1 MQEKMRSRSTA
12 FVAAGLVLALAAGAA
27 WWWQAR
33 QAAQAPQY
41 RMAAIERGS
50 LAASVSASGQ
60 VMPVTQVSVG
70 SQVSGQIRE
79 LYADFNAEVKAGQL
93 IAQIDP
99 QLIEFQVRQAQAD
112 REAALS
118 QVLVAQANVLA
129 SQAAVSRAQVD
140 LAEARRDLER
150 KADLVARGFIAQSE
164 AERAQALVNTS
175 TEALRGVQAQAA
187 VTAAQVQAAQA
198 SVKQREAALAQAQTN
213 LSRTRITSPVD
224 GIVIKRSVER
234 GQTVAASLQAPEL
247 FVIAQNLR
255 DMRVEVSV
263 DETDVGRI
271 QPGQKASFTVDAFPG
286 QTFEGRVDQVRK
298 AAIAANNVV
307 TYVAAVHFSNRDGRL
322 LPGMTANVRIV
333 TDARE
338 NVLKLPNA
346 ALRMRIAGV
355 EPPSEKASNA
365 TESIAASAAG
375 KGAGGQKQAES
386 SAQAPAAGPASG
398 PMAALRQRLVEAVAP
413 SAAQLERIDAILAS
427 ARPAFAALR
436 ELPEEQR
443 ARARER
449 TLADV
454 RARIH
459 EVLDAAQQQKYAELQ
474 AQAAGRAVT
483 RGRVYVLG
491 DDGQPRAVGVR
502 LGLTDGSHT
511 ELLAAPQDAALL
523 AEGRQVITG
532 TATPAPAS
540 APARGSAPRLAF

>member
-1 MQEKMRSRSTA
+1 MQQKVRSRSPQII
-12 FVAAGLVLALAAGAA
+12 AGALVLALAAGAG

-33 QAAQAPQY
+33 QAAQAPQD
-41 RMAAIERGS
+41 RPAASERGS

-79 LYADFNAEVKAGQL
+79 LYADFNSEVKAGQL

-118 QVLVAQANVLA
+118 QVLIAQANVLA
-129 SQAAVSRAQVD
+129 GQAAVSRAQVD

-150 KADLVARGFIAQSE
+150 KADLVAKGFIAQSE

-175 TEALRGVQAQAA
+175 TEALRGAQAQAA

-224 GIVIKRSVER
+224 GIVIKRTVER

-307 TYVAAVHFSNRDGRL
+307 TYVAAVNFANRDGRL

-338 NVLKLPNA
+338 NVLKVPNA

-355 EPPSEKASNA
+355 EPPADNASNA
-365 TESIAASAAG
+365 TKSRAGSAG
-375 KGAGGQKQAES
+375 GTGAGGQKGSEF
-386 SAQAPAAGPASG
+386 SAPP
-398 PMAALRQRLVEAVAP
+398 
-413 SAAQLERIDAILAS
+413 
-427 ARPAFAALR
+427 
-436 ELPEEQR
+436 
-443 ARARER
+443 
-449 TLADV
+449 T
-454 RARIH
+454 
-459 EVLDAAQQQKYAELQ
+459 
-474 AQAAGRAVT
+474 T
-483 RGRVYVLG
+483 RGRVYVRS
-491 DDGQPRAVGVR
+491 DDGQVRAVNVR

-511 ELLAAPQDAALL
+511 ELVLPVDGAAPL
-523 AEGRQVITG
+523 AEGQQVITG
-532 TATPAPAS
+532 VTTPAAA
-540 APARGSAPRLAF
+540 APARGNAPRLAF

>member
-1 MQEKMRSRSTA
+1 MQQKVRSRSPKIIVGA
-12 FVAAGLVLALAAGAA
+12 LVLALAAGAA

-41 RMAAIERGS
+41 RTAAIERGS

-79 LYADFNAEVKAGQL
+79 LYADFNSEVKAGQL

-118 QVLVAQANVLA
+118 QVLIAQANVLA

-150 KADLVARGFIAQSE
+150 KADLVAKGFIAQSE

-175 TEALRGVQAQAA
+175 TEALRGAQAQAA

-224 GIVIKRSVER
+224 GIVIKRTVER

-271 QPGQKASFTVDAFPG
+271 QPGQAASFTVDAFPG

-307 TYVAAVHFSNRDGRL
+307 TYVAAVHFANRDGRL

-355 EPPSEKASNA
+355 EPPADKAKNA
-365 TESIAASAAG
+365 TESRAGSAG
-375 KGAGGQKQAES
+375 GISAGGQKNAES
-386 SAQAPAAGPASG
+386 SAPP
-398 PMAALRQRLVEAVAP
+398 
-413 SAAQLERIDAILAS
+413 
-427 ARPAFAALR
+427 
-436 ELPEEQR
+436 
-443 ARARER
+443 
-449 TLADV
+449 T
-454 RARIH
+454 
-459 EVLDAAQQQKYAELQ
+459 
-474 AQAAGRAVT
+474 T
-483 RGRVYVLG
+483 RGRVYVRG
-491 DDGQPRAVGVR
+491 DDGQIRAVNVR

-511 ELLAAPQDAALL
+511 ELVAPPEDAAPL
-523 AEGRQVITG
+523 AEGQHVIIGVT
-532 TATPAPAS
+532 TPAA
-540 APARGSAPRLAF
+540 AAARGNAPRLAF

>member
-1 MQEKMRSRSTA
+1 MQQKVRSRSPQII
-12 FVAAGLVLALAAGAA
+12 AGALVLALAAGAA

-79 LYADFNAEVKAGQL
+79 LYADFNSEVKAGQL

-118 QVLVAQANVLA
+118 QVLIAQANVLA
-129 SQAAVSRAQVD
+129 GQAAVSRAQVD

-150 KADLVARGFIAQSE
+150 KADLVAKGFIAQSE

-175 TEALRGVQAQAA
+175 TEALRGAQAQAA

-198 SVKQREAALAQAQTN
+198 SVKQREAALAQAWTN

-224 GIVIKRSVER
+224 GIVIKRTVER

-307 TYVAAVHFSNRDGRL
+307 TYVAAVHFSNHDGRL

-333 TDARE
+333 TDARD

-355 EPPSEKASNA
+355 EPPADNASNA
-365 TESIAASAAG
+365 TKSRAG
-375 KGAGGQKQAES
+375 GAGGAGAGGQKGSES
-386 SAQAPAAGPASG
+386 SA
-398 PMAALRQRLVEAVAP
+398 P
-413 SAAQLERIDAILAS
+413 S
-427 ARPAFAALR
+427 
-436 ELPEEQR
+436 
-443 ARARER
+443 
-449 TLADV
+449 T
-454 RARIH
+454 
-459 EVLDAAQQQKYAELQ
+459 
-474 AQAAGRAVT
+474 T
-483 RGRVYVLG
+483 RGRVYVRS
-491 DDGQPRAVGVR
+491 DDGQVRAVNVR

-511 ELLAAPQDAALL
+511 ELVLPADGAAPL
-523 AEGRQVITG
+523 AEGQQVITG
-532 TATPAPAS
+532 VATPAAA
-540 APARGSAPRLAF
+540 APARANAPRLAF

>member
-1 MQEKMRSRSTA
+1 MQEKMRSRSTRW
-12 FVAAGLVLALAAGAA
+12 VAAGLVLALVAAAA

-41 RMAAIERGS
+41 RTAAIERGS

-79 LYADFNAEVKAGQL
+79 LYADFNSEVKAGQL

-118 QVLVAQANVLA
+118 QVLIAQANVLA

-150 KADLVARGFIAQSE
+150 KTDLVARGFIAQSE

-175 TEALRGVQAQAA
+175 TEALRGAQAQAA

-198 SVKQREAALAQAQTN
+198 SVQQREAALAQARTN

-224 GIVIKRSVER
+224 GIVIKRTVER

-286 QTFEGRVDQVRK
+286 QT
-298 AAIAANNVV
+298 
-307 TYVAAVHFSNRDGRL
+307 
-322 LPGMTANVRIV
+322 
-333 TDARE
+333 
-338 NVLKLPNA
+338 
-346 ALRMRIAGV
+346 
-355 EPPSEKASNA
+355 
-365 TESIAASAAG
+365 
-375 KGAGGQKQAES
+375 
-386 SAQAPAAGPASG
+386 
-398 PMAALRQRLVEAVAP
+398 
-413 SAAQLERIDAILAS
+413 
-427 ARPAFAALR
+427 
-436 ELPEEQR
+436 
-443 ARARER
+443 
-449 TLADV
+449 
-454 RARIH
+454 
-459 EVLDAAQQQKYAELQ
+459 
-474 AQAAGRAVT
+474 
-483 RGRVYVLG
+483 
-491 DDGQPRAVGVR
+491 
-502 LGLTDGSHT
+502 
-511 ELLAAPQDAALL
+511 
-523 AEGRQVITG
+523 
-532 TATPAPAS
+532 
-540 APARGSAPRLAF
+540 

>member
-1 MQEKMRSRSTA
+1 MQQKVRSRSPRII
-12 FVAAGLVLALAAGAA
+12 AGALVLALAAGAG

-41 RMAAIERGS
+41 RTAAIERGS

-79 LYADFNAEVKAGQL
+79 LYADFNSEVKAGQL

-129 SQAAVSRAQVD
+129 GQAAVSRAQVD

-150 KADLVARGFIAQSE
+150 KADLVAKGFIAQSE

-175 TEALRGVQAQAA
+175 TEALRGAQAQAA

-224 GIVIKRSVER
+224 GIVIKRTVER

-307 TYVAAVHFSNRDGRL
+307 TYVAAVNFANRDGRL

-338 NVLKLPNA
+338 NVLKVPNA

-355 EPPSEKASNA
+355 EPPADNASNA
-365 TESIAASAAG
+365 TKSRAGSAG
-375 KGAGGQKQAES
+375 GTGAGGQKGSES
-386 SAQAPAAGPASG
+386 SAPP
-398 PMAALRQRLVEAVAP
+398 
-413 SAAQLERIDAILAS
+413 
-427 ARPAFAALR
+427 
-436 ELPEEQR
+436 
-443 ARARER
+443 
-449 TLADV
+449 T
-454 RARIH
+454 
-459 EVLDAAQQQKYAELQ
+459 
-474 AQAAGRAVT
+474 T
-483 RGRVYVLG
+483 RGRVYVRG
-491 DDGQPRAVGVR
+491 DDGPVRAVNVR
-502 LGLTDGSHT
+502 LGLTDGSYT
-511 ELLAAPQDAALL
+511 ELVLPVDGAAPL
-523 AEGRQVITG
+523 AEGQQVITG
-532 TATPAPAS
+532 VTTPAAA
-540 APARGSAPRLAF
+540 APARGNAPRLAF

>member
-1 MQEKMRSRSTA
+1 MQQKVRLRSPKIIVGA
-12 FVAAGLVLALAAGAA
+12 LVLALAAGAA

-79 LYADFNAEVKAGQL
+79 LFADFNAEVKAGQI

-118 QVLVAQANVLA
+118 QVLIAQANVLA
-129 SQAAVSRAQVD
+129 GQAAVSRAQVD

-175 TEALRGVQAQAA
+175 TEALRGAQAQAA

-224 GIVIKRSVER
+224 GIVIKRTVER

-263 DETDVGRI
+263 DESDVGRI

-286 QTFEGRVDQVRK
+286 QTFEGQVNQVRK

-307 TYVAAVHFSNRDGRL
+307 TYVAAVNFANRDGRL

-338 NVLKLPNA
+338 NVLKVPNA

-355 EPPSEKASNA
+355 EPRSVAASNA
-365 TESIAASAAG
+365 TESIATKPIGSS
-375 KGAGGQKQAES
+375 GGSQKTS
-386 SAQAPAAGPASG
+386 
-398 PMAALRQRLVEAVAP
+398 
-413 SAAQLERIDAILAS
+413 
-427 ARPAFAALR
+427 
-436 ELPEEQR
+436 ELSFR
-443 ARARER
+443 H
-449 TLADV
+449 T
-454 RARIH
+454 
-459 EVLDAAQQQKYAELQ
+459 
-474 AQAAGRAVT
+474 T
-483 RGRVYVLG
+483 RGRVYLRG
-491 DDGQPRAVGVR
+491 DDGQVQAVNVR
-502 LGLTDGSHT
+502 LGLTDGSYT
-511 ELLAAPQDAALL
+511 ELVPPADGAAPL
-523 AEGRQVITG
+523 AEGQQVITG
-532 TATPAPAS
+532 VTTPAAA
-540 APARGSAPRLAF
+540 APARANAPRLAF